1 MSAATDEI
9 KLRIPPEQKTTIQQA
24 AEAAGV
30 NLSQFIREAAQTR
43 ADEVL
48 AQVQLRQVTVI
59 PPASFDELL
68 NALDEPGRPSRKLVE
83 AARAL
88 RSLELD

>member
-1 MSAATDEI
+1 MSTATDEI
-9 KLRIPPEQKTTIQQA
+9 KLRIPPEQKHTIQQA
-24 AEAAGV
+24 AEVTGV
-30 NLSQFIREAAQTR
+30 NMSQFIRDAAQAR

-48 AQVQLRQVTVI
+48 AAIGFRQFTVI
-59 PPASFDELL
+59 PPASFGALL
-68 NALDEPGRPSRKLVE
+68 RALDEPGRPNAKLVE